1 MYIYMYN
8 TDGNGL
14 AMRAWEEA
22 YGQSQAIFDASM
34 NDALLRNYRT
44 VCGLN
49 KASTLLVAS
58 GKRVQGCLALVAVK
72 RLATLCRASELL
84 AVQNI

>member
-1 MYIYMYN
+1 MYN

-34 NDALLRNYRT
+34 KDALLRNYWT

-49 KASTLLVAS
+49 KSSVPLVAS
-58 GKRVQGCLALVAVK
+58 GNVSKDASLYEWLGYKSFDRDQKVPFLKR
-72 RLATLCRASELL
+72 
-84 AVQNI
+84 